1 MTTQIITQNTNN
13 TNVAS
18 SMIAYLQV
26 NKLVPADLDIEVNY
40 LINEFLIESSLNM
53 IFASAGQGKSFL
65 ILSIA
70 IKLLQEGKVKKC
82 LYLDMD
88 NSTMALK
95 SRQLDELLTN
105 NPDLY
110 YIHHSKTDRSP
121 SDILFQLADEVN
133 IEAKSLEGYLIV
145 FDSIRDFLGG
155 RDMNSD
161 KEIMPIMNAMKK
173 LREAGAT
180 IVFLHHAKKDT
191 DAKKEVYKGS
201 TSFMDSVD
209 VSYHLQSKK
218 DSANKLSYS
227 LTVAKDRIPV
237 NNSAFSLDTKTLS
250 LTQQNYTLKEL
261 KPKEQEFIADVIKV
275 LEPLTVGI
283 NQTNLL
289 LALGTDN
296 DNKTARKRLQM
307 FSDQFWITKRTPEAK
322 NSLNYFPLKKVA

>member
-1 MTTQIITQNTNN
+1 MTNSTTNN
-13 TNVAS
+13 TNIVS
-18 SMIAYLQV
+18 SMITYLQV

-95 SRQLDELLTN
+95 SRQLDELLIN

-110 YIHHSKTDRSP
+110 YIHHSKTDRSA

-133 IEAKSLEGYLIV
+133 IEAKSLQGYLIV

-161 KEIMPIMNAMKK
+161 KDIMPVMEAMKK

-191 DAKKEVYKGS
+191 DAKNEVYKGS

-218 DSANKLSYS
+218 ESENNLSYS

-237 NNSAFSLDTKTLS
+237 NNGSFSLDTNTLS
-250 LTQQNYTLKEL
+250 LTQQNYQLSGLTSPQQK
-261 KPKEQEFIADVIKV
+261 FIADIETA
-275 LEPLTVGI
+275 LALNPMGI
-283 NQTNLL
+283 NQSKLL
-289 LALGTDN
+289 LAIGTN
-296 DNKTARKRLQM
+296 SDNKTARKYLQQ
-307 FSDQFWITKRTPEAK
+307 FSDQFWISKRTPEAK
-322 NSLNYFPLKKVA
+322 NSLNYFPLKEIA